1 MLHGGTTPMQ
11 ALRFGAQMAA
21 ELLGIGDEVETL
33 EQGKSADLVVVAGD
47 PLEDIGALREVRVG
61 DARRG
66 RGSYAGLGGS
76 LDQGALS
83 SRQMAGRTLAG

>member
-47 PLEDIGALREVRVG
+47 PLEDIGALREVRVVVHDG
-61 DARRG
+61 VEVHTPDWV
-66 RGSYAGLGGS
+66 
-76 LDQGALS
+76 GA
-83 SRQMAGRTLAG
+83 